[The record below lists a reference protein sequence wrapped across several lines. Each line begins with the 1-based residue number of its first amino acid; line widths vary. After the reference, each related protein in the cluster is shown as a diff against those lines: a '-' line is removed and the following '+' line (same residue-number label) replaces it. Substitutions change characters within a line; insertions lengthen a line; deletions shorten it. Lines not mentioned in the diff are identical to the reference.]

1 MFNLQKLWRSF
12 VILVTQ
18 REPSGDA
25 VDSVLYQGSE
35 VDLGLP
41 LGAKG
46 RLNSPCE
53 HSVVLDMNPGQLNE
67 TM

>member
-1 MFNLQKLWRSF
+1 M
-12 VILVTQ
+12 TQ

-46 RLNSPCE
+46 RLNSPFV